1 MPRTKLL
8 FSALRNLARI
18 PGSQV
23 VTLAGIR
30 VLNYIKKDNLLI
42 ETPTLA
48 AFHHPEPG
56 YPVHILVVPKRLIKD
71 ISEISKADNQFL
83 IDLFETVSNLV
94 GEYNLEEGGYRL
106 VVNGGKNQDIPLLH
120 FHLIAGD

>member
-1 MPRTKLL
+1 VPKTKLL

-30 VLNYIKKDNLLI
+30 VLNYIIKDNLLL
-42 ETPTLA
+42 ETPTLT
-48 AFHHPEPG
+48 AFNHPERG
-56 YPVHILVVPKRLIKD
+56 YPIHILVVPKRSIKD

-83 IDLFETVSNLV
+83 IDLFE
-94 GEYNLEEGGYRL
+94 
-106 VVNGGKNQDIPLLH
+106 Q
-120 FHLIAGD
+120 

>member
-1 MPRTKLL
+1 LL
-8 FSALRNLARI
+8 L
-18 PGSQV
+18 
-23 VTLAGIR
+23 
-30 VLNYIKKDNLLI
+30 

-56 YPVHILVVPKRLIKD
+56 YPVHILIVPKRSNKD

-94 GEYNLEEGGYRL
+94 GKYNMEEGGYRL
-106 VVNGGKNQDIPLLH
+106 VVNGGKNQDILLLH